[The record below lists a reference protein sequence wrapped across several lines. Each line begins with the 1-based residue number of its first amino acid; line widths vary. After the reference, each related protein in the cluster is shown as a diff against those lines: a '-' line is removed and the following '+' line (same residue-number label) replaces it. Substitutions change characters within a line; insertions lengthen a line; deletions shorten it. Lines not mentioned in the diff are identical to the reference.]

1 MVVARKYDLKKTLHQ
16 KMVKNINKHLLCIV
30 KSTLHG
36 RIKELNHM
44 VALHDIYFLG
54 IVSVN
59 NIQI

>member
-1 MVVARKYDLKKTLHQ
+1 
-16 KMVKNINKHLLCIV
+16 MVKNINKHLLCIV